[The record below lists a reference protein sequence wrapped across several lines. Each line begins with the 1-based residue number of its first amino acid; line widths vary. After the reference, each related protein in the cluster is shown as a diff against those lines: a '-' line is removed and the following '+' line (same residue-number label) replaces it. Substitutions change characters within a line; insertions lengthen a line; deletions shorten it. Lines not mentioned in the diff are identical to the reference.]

1 MNKYI
6 ALLAASAVVIIL
18 LVLLRLVT
26 GRRRLP
32 YRRVESL
39 LTAAERSFYD
49 VLLRA
54 VAPELVVFAK
64 VRLADLMWLPDGV
77 RDRQA
82 HLGRIIAKH
91 VDFVLCDR
99 QTLSPVLA
107 IELDDSSHLARER
120 RDRDAFVDRALSAAG
135 IPLLRVRAGRS
146 YHLPELAGQLQE
158 ALQGSSR
165 GAGLSG

>member
-1 MNKYI
+1 MDKYI
-6 ALLAASAVVIIL
+6 ALLVAVAVVIIL

-26 GRRRLP
+26 GQRRLP

-54 VAPELVVFAK
+54 VDSRLVIFAK

-91 VDFVLCDR
+91 ADFVLCDR
-99 QTLSPVLA
+99 QTLAPVLA
-107 IELDDSSHLARER
+107 IELDDSSHSMRDR
-120 RDRDAFVDRALSAAG
+120 RNRDAFVDRALSAAG
-135 IPLLRVRAGRS
+135 IPLLRVRASRS
-146 YHLPELAGQLQE
+146 YQLPELARQLQE
-158 ALQGSSR
+158 ALQG
-165 GAGLSG
+165 